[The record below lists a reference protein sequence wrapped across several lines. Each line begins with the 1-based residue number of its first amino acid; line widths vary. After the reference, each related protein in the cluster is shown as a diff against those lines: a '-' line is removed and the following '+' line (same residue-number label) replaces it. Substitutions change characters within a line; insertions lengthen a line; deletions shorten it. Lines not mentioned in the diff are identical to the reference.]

1 MPNITQYDS
10 TSGITPSDKGIE
22 GAELAGRRIGQFYH
36 QLGDT
41 VKSVGDAVENHVA
54 VMETSEVFKTSADV
68 EYNIRK
74 QWEQQSAVPENRN
87 NPHFGDLFMAQV
99 VSPILDQW
107 GQGVSTDRGKLL
119 VAERKAEIR
128 NNIFRDVAAGQSAMD
143 FAHYQDNKL
152 SFLNTLS
159 AQLIDNPT
167 QQGFTNAQALWQQFL
182 TENTAHIPDPEMRE
196 HAMASDLQEGNTQ
209 LALARY
215 RGANEASTKQ
225 IGETGDPTKSPAYS
239 QTEDDIAKRFGFQYL
254 SPELQQAVI
263 REHDEAVQRGKE
275 LFNTA
280 DAAQRKKDSDDFD
293 AALLPIETSLFQNNG
308 AGGVTMAV
316 TPQALEAVQR
326 AAQMPGAKQHP
337 EKIEALLNAMHTA
350 TQDKLAGKE
359 TVTDHGTFVQLSSEI
374 GSSSNPLTTTEVDK
388 AYAQGKLAE
397 EDYHFLRTSA
407 VDSKQSA
414 PKAVHAFT
422 ELNQW
427 LARIKPMIDKS
438 NPLLGN
444 LDQTGVQNF
453 SYFSWDATQKLKQMI
468 AAGYDPEHALTM
480 MTDPRNPRGLYHFI
494 PQYQVHDGKAGLKSV
509 INSISTGK
517 PQPIAAPPGGVDH
530 VPPPPRAANESTDAY
545 LKRTGG

>member
-1 MPNITQYDS
+1 MPNIVEYNAQSNLEPTDR
-10 TSGITPSDKGIE
+10 GIQA
-22 GAELAGRRIGQFYH
+22 AEVAGRRIGLFYH
-36 QLGDT
+36 QLADD
-41 VKSVGDAVENHVA
+41 VKGVGDAVEQHMG
-54 VMETSEVFKTSADV
+54 VMETSELYKTGTELEFNLNQQFA
-68 EYNIRK
+68 
-74 QWEQQSAVPENRN
+74 QQSAESEKTGGYD
-87 NPHFGDLFMAQV
+87 PHFADRFMANV
-99 VSPILDQW
+99 GPVIDKWAS
-107 GQGVSTDRGKLL
+107 GASTDRGKQIA
-119 VAERKAEIR
+119 AEMGAQIR
-128 NNIFRDVAAGQSAMD
+128 TNVFRRAAAGQAAMD
-143 FAHYQDNKL
+143 L
-152 SFLNTLS
+152 SHFQTNDLQTINHLS
-159 AQLIDNPT
+159 ASLIDDPSESNYEQVVGTVEGLAREGVSHISDVEIRESAYT
-167 QQGFTNAQALWQQFL
+167 QRIKDFL
-182 TENTAHIPDPEMRE
+182 PE
-196 HAMASDLQEGNTQ
+196 LTI
-209 LALARY
+209 ARY
-215 RGANEASTKQ
+215 RGMALAAKNQ
-225 IGETGDPTKSPAYS
+225 IGEMGDETQSKALAAFDDATTKK
-239 QTEDDIAKRFGFQYL
+239 EGFDNL
-254 SPELQQAVI
+254 SPTQQTAVLEL
-263 REHDEAVQRGKE
+263 RDEAVRQGKE

-293 AALLPIETSLFQNNG
+293 AAILPIETSLFQDNG

-359 TVTDHGTFVQLSSEI
+359 TVTDHSTFVQLSSEI
-374 GSSSNPLTTTEVDK
+374 GSSANPLTTTEVDK
-388 AYAQGKLAE
+388 AYAQGKLE
-397 EDYHFLRTSA
+397 EKDYYFLRTSA

-427 LARIKPMIDKS
+427 LTRIKPMIDKS

-509 INSISTGK
+509 IQSISSGK
-517 PQPIAAPPGGVDH
+517 PQPIVAPPGGVRQA
-530 VPPPPRAANESTDAY
+530 PPRGANESTDAY

>member
-1 MPNITQYDS
+1 VPNIVEYNAQSNLEPTDR
-10 TSGITPSDKGIE
+10 GIQA
-22 GAELAGRRIGQFYH
+22 AEIAGRRIGLFYH
-36 QLGDT
+36 QLADD
-41 VKSVGDAVENHVA
+41 VKGVADAVQQHMS
-54 VMETSEVFKTSADV
+54 VMESSELYKTGTQMQLNLRQRYEAESAL
-68 EYNIRK
+68 
-74 QWEQQSAVPENRN
+74 PENRN
-87 NPHFGDLFMAQV
+87 DPHFGDRFMAEVQ
-99 VSPILDQW
+99 PIIEKW
-107 GQGVSTDRGKLL
+107 QGGASTDHGKMLASTL
-119 VAERKAEIR
+119 GNDIYKETFNYVH
-128 NNIFRDVAAGQSAMD
+128 AGQSEMD
-143 FAHYQDNKL
+143 TAHVVDNAKQTG
-152 SFLNTLS
+152 NTLG
-159 AQLIDNPT
+159 AGLITDPSEGNLNRSIGT
-167 QQGFTNAQALWQQFL
+167 MNDAVDGMTM
-182 TENTAHIPDPEMRE
+182 TIPDVSTRE
-196 HAMASDLQEGNTQ
+196 RVATELKGEYLPN
-209 LALARY
+209 LVIARY
-215 RGANEASTKQ
+215 RGVAESIKNQVA
-225 IGETGDPTKSPAYS
+225 ETGDETKSPAKD
-239 QTEDDIAKRFGFQYL
+239 QLDKDIANQVGFQYL
-254 SPELQQAVI
+254 SPEQQSALTTL
-263 REHDEAVQRGKE
+263 RDEAVRQGKE

-293 AALLPIETSLFQNNG
+293 AAILPIETSLFQDNG

-509 INSISTGK
+509 IQSISTGT
-517 PQPIAAPPGGVDH
+517 PQPIVAPPGGVRQA
-530 VPPPPRAANESTDAY
+530 PPPRGANESTDAY